1 MPKNC
6 DKIFVPRCN
15 EEIWDGERILNSPLR
30 GQYLIVQKITMEIS
44 KATSAIINVSDLII
58 KMTQDCRDLVRIHIS
73 SI

>member
-1 MPKNC
+1 MPENC

-15 EEIWDGERILNSPLR
+15 EEIWDGESILNSQLR

-58 KMTQDCRDLVRIHIS
+58 KMTQDYRDLVRIHIS

>member
-1 MPKNC
+1 MPENC

-58 KMTQDCRDLVRIHIS
+58 KMTQDYRDLVRIHIS

>member
-1 MPKNC
+1 MPENC

-15 EEIWDGERILNSPLR
+15 EEIWDGERILNSQLR

>member
-58 KMTQDCRDLVRIHIS
+58 KMTQDYRDLVRIHIS